1 MRKSH
6 YISKLTSK
14 DADMLKA
21 FSRVGYLS
29 PGQLK
34 GNLGIADRRVTNF
47 GRDGYI
53 EKVPF
58 IDKKS
63 RNAVFAYRLTDKG
76 KSLCSNQLQIESF
89 YRSSSAIHDLALADK
104 YFTVEKNLRDSWITE
119 SQWRSRFEEY
129 LSDLYNKDHDRW
141 EELYDLLKEGHISP
155 PDGGYVSSEGVEIAL
170 EVITSSYGEAEII
183 AKENFV
189 QTLEVVYNQI
199 RV

>member
-1 MRKSH
+1 
-6 YISKLTSK
+6 
-14 DADMLKA
+14 MLKA

-29 PGQLK
+29 PDQLK
-34 GNLGIADRRVTNF
+34 DNLGIADRRVTNF

-63 RNAVFAYRLTDKG
+63 KNSAFAYRLTDKG
-76 KSLCSNQLQIESF
+76 KTLCSNQLQIESF

-104 YFTVEKNLRDSWITE
+104 YFTVEKDLRDSWITE

-129 LSDLYNKDHDRW
+129 LADLHNKDCDRW
-141 EELYDLLKEGHISP
+141 EELYDLMKEGLISP
-155 PDGGYVSSEGVEIAL
+155 PDGGYITREGVEIAL
-170 EVITSSYGEAEII
+170 EVITSSYGETELL

>member
-14 DADMLKA
+14 DTDMLKA

-29 PGQLK
+29 PNQLK

-58 IDKKS
+58 MDKRS

-76 KSLCSNQLQIESF
+76 KTLCSNQLQIESF

-104 YFTVEKNLRDSWITE
+104 YFTVEKDLRDNWITE
-119 SQWRSRFEEY
+119 SQWRIRFEEY
-129 LSDLYNKDHDRW
+129 LNDLHNKDCDRW
-141 EELYDLLKEGHISP
+141 EELYEQLKEGLISP
-155 PDGGYVSSEGVEIAL
+155 PDGGYVSREGIEIAL
-170 EVITSSYGEAEII
+170 EVVTSSYGETELQS
-183 AKENFV
+183 KENFV
-189 QTLEVVYNQI
+189 QTLEVEYDQI

>member
-1 MRKSH
+1 
-6 YISKLTSK
+6 L
-14 DADMLKA
+14 LKA

-29 PGQLK
+29 SGQLR
-34 GNLGIADRRVTNF
+34 GDLDIADRRVTNF
-47 GRDGYI
+47 VRDGYI

-63 RNAVFAYRLTDKG
+63 KNIEFAYRLTDKG
-76 KSLCSNQLQIESF
+76 KTLCSNQLQVESF

-104 YFTVEKNLRDSWITE
+104 YFTIDKDLRDSWITE
-119 SQWRSRFEEY
+119 SQWRGRFEEY
-129 LSDLYNKDHDRW
+129 LNDLHNKDCDRW
-141 EELYDLLKEGHISP
+141 EELYDQLKEGLISP
-155 PDGGYVSSEGVEIAL
+155 PDGGYVNGEGVEIAL
-170 EVITSSYGEAEII
+170 EVITSSYGEAELL